1 VFDAHAHLD
10 QVPSNSD
17 VSGWIVPGVTLHDE
31 ELLSH
36 LSQDPRVFTALGLH
50 PWYLP
55 EDPSALH
62 DLLEHLEHVLA
73 NRPVIAI
80 GETGLD
86 KGPRAGAMQLQK
98 SAFQAQIRLAQKHEL
113 PLIIHCVRTHGAC
126 IQTLRDEG
134 FTGVGMVHDYSG
146 PLEMIPRWIEAGF
159 WLSISPRGMN
169 RTEVIKEIPSKRL
182 LIETDEAS
190 PESLHEVCRNVAK
203 ARTMTPTSV
212 GDLTESN
219 LRQLMNLAQ
228 DKTTPETR
236 TR

>member
-1 VFDAHAHLD
+1 VFDAHAHLE

-17 VSGWIVPGVTLHDE
+17 ISGWIVPGVTLHDE
-31 ELLSH
+31 ELLTP

-55 EDPSALH
+55 QDRSELH
-62 DLLEHLEHVLA
+62 DHLERLEHLVA
-73 NRPVIAI
+73 DRPVIAI

-98 SAFQAQIRLAQKHEL
+98 IAFQAQIRLAEKHEL

-169 RTEVIKEIPSKRL
+169 RTEVIKAIPSKRL
-182 LIETDEAS
+182 LIETDEA
-190 PESLHEVCRNVAK
+190 PPQSLHEVCRNVAK

-212 GDLTESN
+212 GELTESN
-219 LRQLMNLAQ
+219 LHQLMNLAQ
-228 DKTTPETR
+228 AETISETR
-236 TR
+236 A